1 MRRARWCPSWSKVGG
16 LSAREWGGGA
26 STFLCVEWFFILL
39 IHRSTIWTQR
49 SRLRGVAVFRVGLVQ
64 MPFSFLLL
72 PLFTMKYALTESELN
87 LNCPCLEAIL
97 LVWPPFGGIGLQ
109 VSGGGQTF
117 SPRAGRTR
125 SGLTCGLPVRILTH
139 TRQARDAGQASRRQE
154 RPPPVR
160 AKWWVSIPHSAG
172 QTALP
177 SRCHRGGAST
187 RTSRT
192 LSTAE
197 ASYRSTFY

>member
-1 MRRARWCPSWSKVGG
+1 M
-16 LSAREWGGGA
+16 
-26 STFLCVEWFFILL
+26 L

-49 SRLRGVAVFRVGLVQ
+49 SRLRGVAVFRVRLVQ

-87 LNCPCLEAIL
+87 LNCRPCLEAIL
-97 LVWPPFGGIGLQ
+97 LVWPPFGGIDLQ
-109 VSGGGQTF
+109 VSGGGQKF

-125 SGLTCGLPVRILTH
+125 SRLTCGLPVRILTH

-172 QTALP
+172 QIALP

-187 RTSRT
+187 REPLPVTAGTDSSHRPT
-192 LSTAE
+192 LT
-197 ASYRSTFY
+197 TKK